1 MLAHDVGSRYDI
13 PQGYWRTTPP
23 DGSTMPSTS
32 HTSTTSAPT
41 EHAALDVDAEQRRR
55 VINRLKRL
63 EGQVRGLQGMIEEGR
78 SCREVLTLL
87 AGIRSALNA
96 TGDVIL
102 ESYVQGCLTEPGN
115 RDETL
120 HDLVHA
126 VKLARG

>member
-1 MLAHDVGSRYDI
+1 MHSS
-13 PQGYWRTTPP
+13 
-23 DGSTMPSTS
+23 GSTTGRID
-32 HTSTTSAPT
+32 HPT
-41 EHAALDVDAEQRRR
+41 LDQDDEQRRR

-102 ESYVQGCLTEPGN
+102 ENYVQGCLTDGGN
-115 RDETL
+115 ADEAL